1 MAPLKFDEHIK
12 DQLKDREIAPS
23 KDAWNTI
30 ADRIEMSENQKKKSF
45 FWYGIAASI
54 VGLLMITAFYFTNT
68 KDEIPVTT
76 PYVDT
81 PVKEII
87 KKDIETQEPAFKT
100 QQETQVIT
108 ATAEKEETYNAPLP
122 KHMKTIEPQM
132 EIAVVDN
139 EELTTKSTDSAA
151 VVLKGVKEQLIQDK
165 IIEVVAQVQ
174 ELEYTNAELTDTE
187 VDAILRRAQE
197 ELLND
202 KIFKSDNSVDASA
215 LLAEAEVELD
225 RTFRNQLF
233 DALKG
238 GYLKVRTAV
247 ADRNN

>member
-87 KKDIETQEPAFKT
+87 KKDIETQEPC
-100 QQETQVIT
+100 
-108 ATAEKEETYNAPLP
+108 L
-122 KHMKTIEPQM
+122 
-132 EIAVVDN
+132 
-139 EELTTKSTDSAA
+139 L
-151 VVLKGVKEQLIQDK
+151 
-165 IIEVVAQVQ
+165 
-174 ELEYTNAELTDTE
+174 YTSPSP
-187 VDAILRRAQE
+187 R
-197 ELLND
+197 
-202 KIFKSDNSVDASA
+202 
-215 LLAEAEVELD
+215 D
-225 RTFRNQLF
+225 RTRSRMPSS
-233 DALKG
+233 A
-238 GYLKVRTAV
+238 
-247 ADRNN
+247 